1 MTSRAPSHVPIENK
15 ESTILSESIEI
26 GHSTPLSGNPQNTN
40 HSPNTGTGSAP
51 PPPPP
56 PPPPPIFS
64 KPFTPAKLPPTLS
77 PLPLRPPNTF
87 LIELLIYNGHPY
99 KDHWA
104 YFIRS
109 PSHTSIGV
117 RLHATGDVRNGFRF
131 EIQQEYNLYTTE
143 DIPTK
148 RIPLQWV
155 DGGKTLDEEGRGV
168 DVGEDLDVY
177 RRTVCAFEKIVRKA
191 EVPAK
196 TLNSVVDETNPSKR
210 ITQKD
215 CQSWL
220 VGAADHLVQDGIFGP
235 EIAGF
240 LHAVRQ

>member
-1 MTSRAPSHVPIENK
+1 MTSQASSHVPIEKN
-15 ESTILSESIEI
+15 ESTILISESIEI
-26 GHSTPLSGNPQNTN
+26 GHSTPSSGKPQNPN
-40 HSPNTGTGSAP
+40 HSPNIGTGSAP

-56 PPPPPIFS
+56 PLPPPPSFS
-64 KPFTPAKLPPTLS
+64 KPFTPAKLPSTPSPPTFGS
-77 PLPLRPPNTF
+77 PNTF

-104 YFIRS
+104 FFIRS

-131 EIQQEYNLYTTE
+131 EIQQEHNLYTTE

-155 DGGKTLDEEGRGV
+155 RGWETLDTEGCGV
-168 DVGEDLDVY
+168 DADMY
-177 RRTVCAFEKIVRKA
+177 RRTVCAFEKSVRKA
-191 EVPAK
+191 EVPGK
-196 TLNSVVDETNPSKR
+196 TLNSVRDEINPGKR